1 MRITIAAVLLFI
13 VFKFGKG
20 VADSLSEE
28 NDALNSF
35 ESLANEMNSHENW
48 IEKQTLLSLDS
59 DTAVFGFS
67 KTGNFEC
74 YGCGNLDKGKLRS
87 FFTRYH
93 RMKSAR
99 TAHVYAYAHPL
110 LCLLT
115 RLSQSHW
122 K

>member
-1 MRITIAAVLLFI
+1 M
-13 VFKFGKG
+13 
-20 VADSLSEE
+20 
-28 NDALNSF
+28 NSF

-74 YGCGNLDKGKLRS
+74 YGCGNLDRGKLRS
-87 FFTRYH
+87 FYYH

-115 RLSQSHW
+115 RLFRVIGNKMQ
-122 K
+122 KDVMQENKLRNIQRI